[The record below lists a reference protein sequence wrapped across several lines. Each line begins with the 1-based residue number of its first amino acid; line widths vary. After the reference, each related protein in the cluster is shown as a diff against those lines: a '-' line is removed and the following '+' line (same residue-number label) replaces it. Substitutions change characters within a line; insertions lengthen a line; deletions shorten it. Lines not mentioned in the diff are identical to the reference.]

1 MSDLKTIVRALAGPL
16 EAEAQTGY
24 GDAAIIGQGIGQY
37 SRAWAERAWRVMESE
52 EQRKQCLR
60 VRELLGD
67 YGGLAPPQRERCVEA
82 ALGLLS
88 QLAGE
93 RRRAPRRPSKREQ
106 SLAASPP
113 EGHTPESARR
123 AATRPRA
130 KPRSGSHDCEAKSE
144 ESFLDQPVR
153 GPGRPSAAWRKRLA
167 NLGIRTNR
175 DLLYHFPRDYAPLHR
190 VADLADGQRAA
201 AVVKAK
207 AREATVT
214 REGRGFRLMRY
225 ALEVADET
233 GRAWVTS
240 FARVPRRGARAQA
253 IRHSPLTLN
262 HPPGT
267 RLLVEGLV
275 QRRGRFIEIRYGG
288 CERLGAEDQFL
299 PGTLVPIYPLTD
311 GVYQGQLRTTVRRLL
326 GLVRQHLPD
335 PLPDSLR
342 TPSHLPPLVRAL
354 KDIHWPSSI
363 EARDAARRRLAFEE
377 LLILQLAVAQRKRE
391 LQRPG
396 SGISMPPQGEGV
408 RALEQVL
415 PFSLTRAQQ
424 RVIAEVA
431 ADMAS
436 DTPMCRLLQGD
447 VGSGKT
453 VVAAAALLIAS
464 QNSYQSAL
472 MAPTEILAEQHYM
485 VLSRLLKPLGV
496 PVELLTGSRPRAE
509 REAALGRISTGR
521 VVVAI
526 GTHALI
532 QKGVTFGRLGLV
544 IVDEQH
550 RFGVRQRAELRTKGA
565 RPDMLVMTATP
576 IPRTLALTAYGDLEM
591 SVLDEMPSGR
601 GKIETLWFTL
611 QRQREAFAL
620 IRHEAAAGRQA
631 YVVYP
636 LIEESEELQAQAA
649 TKLAE
654 QLQQDDLCNLRVG
667 LAHGAMRVAEREA
680 VMEAFRAG
688 EIDVLTAT
696 TVIEVGVDV
705 PNATIMLILN
715 AERFG
720 LAQLHQLRGRVGRG
734 GQRSYC
740 ILVTDRKYAAS
751 GPLAPGT
758 EDSLDLARQRLQV
771 IVAGCDGFTIAER
784 DLLLRGP
791 GEFYGTRQHGLP
803 DFRLARLA
811 SDSAVLAEAR
821 ETAFRLTQQDPR
833 LEAAEH
839 RVLRERVADLRARME
854 RLAG

>member
-472 MAPTEILAEQHYM
+472 MAPTEILAEQHH
-485 VLSRLLKPLGV
+485 LNIRPL
-496 PVELLTGSRPRAE
+496 VEKLGFRAALLTSSLKKSEKENFYSRIQAGE
-509 REAALGRISTGR
+509 IH
-521 VVVAI
+521 VVI

-532 QKGVTFGRLGLV
+532 QEGVEFQRLGLA
-544 IVDEQH
+544 IIDEQH
-550 RFGVRQRAELRTKGA
+550 KFGVMQRATLKKKGQT
-565 RPDMLVMTATP
+565 PDVLVMTATP
-576 IPRTLALTAYGDLEM
+576 IPRTLAMTLYGDLEV
-591 SVLDEMPSGR
+591 SVIDQLPPGR
-601 GKIETLWFTL
+601 GSITTRVFNEKERFRVYRVL
-611 QRQREAFAL
+611 REE
-620 IRHEAAAGRQA
+620 IAGGKQA

-636 LIEESEELQAQAA
+636 LVEESERLDLKDATQMARNLQRDIFP
-649 TKLAE
+649 E
-654 QLQQDDLCNLRVG
+654 FRVG
-667 LAHGAMRVAEREA
+667 LIHGRLKSEEKEA
-680 VMEAFRAG
+680 IMADFKARRIHILVST
-688 EIDVLTAT
+688 I
-696 TVIEVGVDV
+696 VIEVGIDV
-705 PNATIMLILN
+705 PNASVMVIEH

-720 LAQLHQLRGRVGRG
+720 LSQLHQLRGRVGRG
-734 GQRSYC
+734 KDPSQCLLIGQYPRSEEAERR
-740 ILVTDRKYAAS
+740 LRVMEQTTDGFKIA
-751 GPLAPGT
+751 
-758 EDSLDLARQRLQV
+758 EEDLA
-771 IVAGCDGFTIAER
+771 I
-784 DLLLRGP
+784 RGP
-791 GEFYGTRQHGLP
+791 GELMGTQQSGLP
-803 DFRLARLA
+803 DFRVANFVRDIQLLN
-811 SDSAVLAEAR
+811 EAR
-821 ETAFRLTQQDPR
+821 KEAFGVISLDPILSMPQHFFMKETLKERWKGR
-833 LEAAEH
+833 LE
-839 RVLRERVADLRARME
+839 
-854 RLAG
+854 LATIG